1 MTSEDGLA
9 QRRQCEF
16 AGKLCRSVLH
26 VEDRIDFD
34 EIQRQQFPG
43 VGDHLHQHVGFPVAE
58 AALNRRADAWP
69 YLVVGLLVRL
79 MTFTITYQTMAVTVT
94 VETNQTSNQVMPL
107 ILHLALGASNA
118 MGL

>member
-1 MTSEDGLA
+1 MDGTHGL
-9 QRRQCEF
+9 R
-16 AGKLCRSVLH
+16 
-26 VEDRIDFD
+26 
-34 EIQRQQFPG
+34 
-43 VGDHLHQHVGFPVAE
+43 
-58 AALNRRADAWP
+58 RRAVMTNAGAAAGFGAWP